1 MQKYMD
7 YKYTV
12 RQNRMSAMQIS
23 SINASEDVQY
33 TQMYSVNTDNY
44 EVVLL
49 QNGSMAMSDLSY
61 GHAFSYNY

>member
-1 MQKYMD
+1 
-7 YKYTV
+7 
-12 RQNRMSAMQIS
+12 MQIS